1 MSLLSLPTEILR
13 KIFYNLE
20 QPLTNVALVCRRLRD
35 IAEPILYEEFSG
47 EMPSA
52 LEGYMKAIIRRPELA
67 DYVKSF
73 NSPTAQPGL
82 SMTNQQIELP
92 SMTQEQHERLRNYL
106 LDDIYGKE
114 KCDEWYVSLETR
126 CNYEVVF
133 GFLLNL
139 ISTRVE
145 RLVLRTEGYRP
156 YVQLVA
162 EAAAKPQEGSADSHL
177 FSKLRSVHLG
187 DTKYPPSSIK
197 MGIVL
202 PYLKLKSVACLSVSG
217 LVEESPGPGRR
228 LDPVVDGERIPPI
241 QWQSDTFQVSSIV
254 DLTLTRACMEADAIR
269 EFLGRFVSLQRF
281 RYEHREAV
289 TVHHHGF
296 VPSAIIAGL
305 EHSKHCLEWAQL
317 ERARGNEFLEEIID
331 MYNPLVSLKGFERL
345 R

>member
-139 ISTRVE
+139 ISTR
-145 RLVLRTEGYRP
+145 
-156 YVQLVA
+156 
-162 EAAAKPQEGSADSHL
+162 
-177 FSKLRSVHLG
+177 
-187 DTKYPPSSIK
+187 
-197 MGIVL
+197 
-202 PYLKLKSVACLSVSG
+202 
-217 LVEESPGPGRR
+217 
-228 LDPVVDGERIPPI
+228 
-241 QWQSDTFQVSSIV
+241 
-254 DLTLTRACMEADAIR
+254 
-269 EFLGRFVSLQRF
+269 
-281 RYEHREAV
+281 
-289 TVHHHGF
+289 
-296 VPSAIIAGL
+296 
-305 EHSKHCLEWAQL
+305 
-317 ERARGNEFLEEIID
+317 
-331 MYNPLVSLKGFERL
+331 
-345 R
+345 